1 MLPLIGLFVVF
12 LILNSLNIFTK
23 LWWVGELLLWI
34 VTANFIITFA
44 YPVANFTRRFILKGI
59 FFGTLN
65 VFILGIISYLFHNS
79 IIFTLLNISFFFWI
93 SFFSTMSLSGYT
105 MATSPSEIQEEY
117 PRFRVLNKVLLT
129 ISLISL
135 VIGIV
140 LL

>member
-1 MLPLIGLFVVF
+1 
-12 LILNSLNIFTK
+12 
-23 LWWVGELLLWI
+23 
-34 VTANFIITFA
+34 
-44 YPVANFTRRFILKGI
+44 
-59 FFGTLN
+59 
-65 VFILGIISYLFHNS
+65 
-79 IIFTLLNISFFFWI
+79 
-93 SFFSTMSLSGYT
+93 MSLSGYT